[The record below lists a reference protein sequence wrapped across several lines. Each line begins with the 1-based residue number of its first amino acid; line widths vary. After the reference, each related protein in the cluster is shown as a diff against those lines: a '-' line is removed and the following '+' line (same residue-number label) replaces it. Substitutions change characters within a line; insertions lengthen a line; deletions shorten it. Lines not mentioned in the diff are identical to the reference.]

1 MSDPSN
7 QPPTDRF
14 LEPAR
19 IEPQTAEYEP
29 DKGTKL
35 FVLFFFL
42 IVPPL
47 GVALLVA
54 ICWSMWKAFNA
65 QA

>member
-7 QPPTDRF
+7 PSPPNPNLLD
-14 LEPAR
+14 ESP
-19 IEPQTAEYEP
+19 IEPQTEANQP

-47 GVALLVA
+47 GFLLLAAL
-54 ICWSMWKAFNA
+54 CWTMWKAFNA
-65 QA
+65 